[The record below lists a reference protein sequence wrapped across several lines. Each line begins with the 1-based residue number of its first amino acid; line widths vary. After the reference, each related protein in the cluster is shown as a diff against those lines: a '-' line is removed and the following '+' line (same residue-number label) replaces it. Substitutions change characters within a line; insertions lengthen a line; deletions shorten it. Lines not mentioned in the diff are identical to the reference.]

1 MERQGAGPRKEKGSA
16 RASRC
21 VRFIGAALVA
31 LSLLSAASAVWAQP
45 PRQGRSSEVLHAEHT
60 LVSRMAQSLG
70 AALNLSEK
78 YGHFQHLE
86 VSGRDTVRRLAKT
99 LAVDPYPPEERKHL
113 QMALEK
119 LEGYLAVP
127 SRTLESL
134 TPHFKNIR
142 TAFQH
147 LSFVDLA
154 LERQGGM

>member
-1 MERQGAGPRKEKGSA
+1 MERQGAGPRKEEGSA
-16 RASRC
+16 RASRR
-21 VRFIGAALVA
+21 VRFAGAALVA
-31 LSLLSAASAVWAQP
+31 LSLLCAAGAVSAQP
-45 PRQGRSSEVLHAEHT
+45 PRLGRSPEVLHAEHT

-70 AALNLSEK
+70 AALHLSEK

-86 VSGRDTVRRLAKT
+86 VCSRDAVRRLAKT

-119 LEGYLAVP
+119 LEGYLTVP

-134 TPHFKNIR
+134 TPRFKDVR
-142 TAFQH
+142 AAFQH